1 MRGLTKTRAAAIA
14 AFSLSFAGAQT
25 TGAQTTATAQ
35 TLAITGG
42 TVFPI
47 SGPKIEH
54 GTVII
59 SNGKI
64 TAVGGASTLIPAGAT
79 KIDATGKWVTPG
91 LFNAATSLGL
101 AEGNPQSGGYNESRA
116 KGEKGIAAS
125 FNVWEGMNPASTFI
139 AETRRDGI
147 TTAVVAPARGSLIS
161 GRAAVVDLNG
171 ETVASMLVRAPVA
184 MVGELGGGAEA
195 RGEEFA
201 HLREVL
207 SDAKAYG
214 LRKTAYEN
222 GAIRSMSASREDLEA
237 LAPVVA
243 GTMPIIIEANKA
255 SDIRA
260 ALGIAKQFNLKLVIE
275 GGAEAWEVAKEL
287 AAAHVP
293 VLAGAMNN
301 IPNSFSS
308 LGHRQENPALLRAA
322 GVQVVIIGDGG
333 GLGEDNY
340 NARNVRYEAGNAVA
354 YGMKWDDALRAV
366 TLAPAEVM
374 GVADKVG
381 SLQIG
386 READV
391 VVWSG
396 DPFEFASIAER
407 VFVRGVEN
415 NAPTRQQMLIDR
427 YKNNPPTYR
436 KP

>member
-1 MRGLTKTRAAAIA
+1 MRVFIIARAAALSVVVLASA
-14 AFSLSFAGAQT
+14 ANAQT
-25 TGAQTTATAQ
+25 I
-35 TLAITGG
+35 AITGG

-59 SNGKI
+59 TNGKI
-64 TAVGGASTLIPAGAT
+64 SAVGGASVAIPAGAT
-79 KIDATGKWVTPG
+79 RIDATGKWVTPG

-116 KGEKGIAAS
+116 KGEKGFSAS
-125 FNVWEGMNPASTFI
+125 FNAWEGMNPASTFI

-147 TTAVVAPARGSLIS
+147 TTAVVAPARGNLLS
-161 GRAAVVDLNG
+161 GRAAVIDLNG
-171 ETVASMLVRAPVA
+171 ETVASMLVKGPVA
-184 MVGELGGGAEA
+184 MVGELGGGSEA

-207 SDAKAYG
+207 ADAKSYA
-214 LRKTAYEN
+214 LRKVAYDN
-222 GAIRSMSASREDLEA
+222 GAIRSMAASREDLEA
-237 LAPVVA
+237 LAPVLA
-243 GTMPIIIEANKA
+243 GTMPLIISTDKA

-260 ALGIAKQFNLKLVIE
+260 AIGIAKQFGLKLVIE
-275 GGAEAWEVAKEL
+275 GGAEAWEVAKDL

-308 LGHRQENPALLRAA
+308 LGHRQENLALLKSA
-322 GVQVVIIGDGG
+322 GVQIVIVGDGG

-366 TLAPAEVM
+366 TLSPAEVM

-381 SLQIG
+381 SLQMG
-386 READV
+386 KEADV

-396 DPFEFASIAER
+396 DPFEFATVAEH
-407 VFVRGVEN
+407 VYVRGVEN
-415 NAPTRQQMLIDR
+415 TARTRQQMLIDR
-427 YKNNPPTYR
+427 YLK
-436 KP
+436 KPVDYKKP

>member
-1 MRGLTKTRAAAIA
+1 MRALTMSRAAALAVLIA
-14 AFSLSFAGAQT
+14 AATAGAQT
-25 TGAQTTATAQ
+25 I
-35 TLAITGG
+35 AITGG

-47 SGPKIEH
+47 SGPKIER
-54 GTVII
+54 GTVLIV
-59 SNGKI
+59 NGKI
-64 TAVGGASTLIPAGAT
+64 TAVGGANTVVPAGAT

-101 AEGNPQSGGYNESRA
+101 AEGNPQSGGYNESHA

-171 ETVASMLVRAPVA
+171 ESVAAMLVRAPVA

-195 RGEEFA
+195 RGEEYA
-201 HLREVL
+201 HFREVL
-207 SDAKAYG
+207 SDAKTYG
-214 LRKTAYEN
+214 LRKAAYDN
-222 GAIRSMSASREDLEA
+222 NAIRPLAASREDLEA

-260 ALGIAKQFNLKLVIE
+260 ALGIAKQFSLKLVIE
-275 GGAEAWEVAKEL
+275 GGAEAWEVAQEL

-308 LGHRQENPALLRAA
+308 LGHRQENPGLLRAA

-374 GVADKVG
+374 GVADRVG

-396 DPFEFASIAER
+396 DPFEFATVAEH
-407 VFVRGVEN
+407 VYVRGVEN
-415 NAPTRQQMLIDR
+415 SAPTRQQMLIDR
-427 YKNNPPTYR
+427 YKNKPPTYG

>member
-1 MRGLTKTRAAAIA
+1 MRSLTKTRAVAIA
-14 AFSLSFAGAQT
+14 AFCLSLASAQT
-25 TGAQTTATAQ
+25 TGAQTTA
-35 TLAITGG
+35 IVGG

-54 GTVII
+54 GTVVIT
-59 SNGKI
+59 NGKI
-64 TAVGGASTLIPAGAT
+64 TAVGGASTVVPAGAT

-147 TTAVVAPARGSLIS
+147 TTAVVAPARGSLMS

-184 MVGELGGGAEA
+184 MVGELGGGTEV
-195 RGEEFA
+195 RGEELG
-201 HLREVL
+201 HLRVVL
-207 SDAKAYG
+207 SDAKTYG
-214 LRKTAYEN
+214 LRKAAYDN
-222 GAIRSMSASREDLEA
+222 NAIRELSASREDLEA
-237 LAPVVA
+237 LAPVLA
-243 GTMPIIIEANKA
+243 GTMPLVIEANKA
-255 SDIRA
+255 IDIRA

-308 LGHRQENPALLRAA
+308 LGHRQENPALLRSA
-322 GVQVVIIGDGG
+322 GVQVVIVGDGG

-340 NARNVRYEAGNAVA
+340 NARNIRYEAGNAVA
-354 YGMKWDDALRAV
+354 YGMTWDDALRAV

-381 SLQIG
+381 SLQVG

-396 DPFEFASIAER
+396 DPFEFASIAEH
-407 VFVRGVEN
+407 VYVRGVEN

-427 YKNNPPTYR
+427 YKSKPPTFR